1 MTDPDRSGGPRH
13 PEGEPD
19 YRFTLAN
26 ERTYLAWMRTA
37 IGLLAA
43 GVGVAYLEG
52 FDAPG
57 RTGLA
62 IALVVLG
69 LATGALAYQHWR
81 RAEQAIRAGEPLP
94 RPPMILV
101 LSAAV
106 VLAAGWAL
114 IGLIRS

>member
-1 MTDPDRSGGPRH
+1 MAGTNRPGADPGADGD
-13 PEGEPD
+13 PD

-43 GVGVAYLEG
+43 GVGVAYLSG

-62 IALVVLG
+62 AVLVVLAMATAG
-69 LATGALAYQHWR
+69 LAYRHWR
-81 RAEQAIRAGEPLP
+81 NNDRAIRAGDPLP
-94 RPPMILV
+94 RPPMIAV
-101 LSAAV
+101 LSVALTIVAI
-106 VLAAGWAL
+106 WAL
-114 IGLIRS
+114 VGLFRS